1 MTLAMLFLD
10 LIYVLILVFIY
21 TRQKHVSS
29 YEIKIFQT
37 LLITNVV
44 GILIELVGKIA
55 GLTLS
60 TENIITILVTRAY
73 FVYLIIFSL
82 VLTNYVYYVSKN
94 QKIDSD
100 ERNIFVVYLGVFLG
114 IITFIISSF
123 LPIEYDGLYVD
134 YCTGPAAYPLYVFCA
149 VLILFCN
156 FMLIKNFKNIKK
168 KKCIPLFVYF
178 VGMGIGALVQ
188 HYYPNMT
195 ISTIIESIVLFI
207 MYFTIENPDIK
218 LIEQLEIA
226 KEAADKAN
234 QAKTDFLSN
243 MSHEIRTPLNAI
255 VGFSEA
261 LKYDDLSED
270 SMEKVNDILM
280 ASNNLLEIVN
290 GVLDIS
296 KIEANKLEIID
307 KEYDTKSVIE
317 ELVALSKAR
326 IGDKG
331 LDFRVYIDPSLPS
344 ILYGDNTRIKQVVL
358 NLLTNAIKY
367 TKEGFVDF
375 KVNTV
380 QKDNICRLIFTVEDS
395 GIGIKEESLPK
406 LFSKF
411 DRLGVEKE
419 MTIEGTGLGLA
430 ITKRLVDLMG
440 GKIVVQSV
448 YGHGSKF
455 TVSID
460 QRIIAM
466 KEPALKETKYSES
479 KVINVKGTKCLIVDD
494 NALNIKVASTLLKKY
509 GFEIESASN
518 GLECISKVNKPNEYK
533 IIFLDDMMPH
543 MSGRE
548 TIKRLKNNPE
558 FKIPVIALTAN
569 AIDGMKEE
577 YLSLGFDDYL
587 SKPIEKNELER
598 VIKRFIH
605 ANNIQDSNTT
615 ISNNAESII
624 DMDFELP
631 ALSMDVVKKATLPP
645 REEHVPKHAEN
656 LADYTGK
663 KVLLVD
669 DNEMN
674 LKVAEMILKKY
685 NLTVEKCSRGKDA
698 IDKVIMNN
706 NYDLILLD
714 EMMPEMD
721 GCTTLDNLKGIEGFE
736 IPTVMMTASP
746 KDEVANKIE
755 EHGFNGYVGK
765 PINKEELDKT
775 LSTLLNK

>member
-44 GILIELVGKIA
+44 GILIELAGKIA

-94 QKIDSD
+94 QKIGSD

-188 HYYPNMT
+188 NYYPNMT

-226 KEAADKAN
+226 KESADKAN

-270 SMEKVNDILM
+270 SMEKVSDILM

-367 TKEGFVDF
+367 TKEGFVEF

-448 YGHGSKF
+448 YGQGSKF

-479 KVINVKGTKCLIVDD
+479 KVINFKGTKCLIVDD

-509 GFEIESASN
+509 GFDIESASN

-598 VIKRFIH
+598 VIKKFIH